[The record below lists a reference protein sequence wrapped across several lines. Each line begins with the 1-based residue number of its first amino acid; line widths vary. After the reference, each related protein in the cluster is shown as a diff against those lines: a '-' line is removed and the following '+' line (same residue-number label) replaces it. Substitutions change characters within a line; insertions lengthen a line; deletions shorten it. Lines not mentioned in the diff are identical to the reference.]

1 VVEREQITAADSLA
15 GAEETIGRRTA
26 PELRLQPALKR
37 VFDIVASVLALIAL
51 SPLFGLIA
59 LLVRL
64 DSGGPVVFK
73 QERLGLQ
80 RRRFTMLKFRT
91 MYVDSDDRPHRE
103 AMRRVAEGVR
113 AELPEGAQGFK
124 SLYDERITRVGRFLR
139 KWNLDELPQLVN
151 VLRGEM
157 SLVGPRPAIEYEL
170 PLYKDW
176 YYGRFA
182 MRPGLTGLW
191 QVKRSET
198 ENFDEMM
205 ELDIRYVDSFS
216 LWLDLKL
223 IAITI
228 PAIIREKGVF

>member
-1 VVEREQITAADSLA
+1 MPAAESLA
-15 GAEETIGRRTA
+15 GAEKEALGAA
-26 PELRLQPALKR
+26 PALRLQPALKR
-37 VFDIVASVLALIAL
+37 GFDIVASALSLVAL
-51 SPLFGLIA
+51 SPLFAVIA

-80 RRRFTMLKFRT
+80 RRGFTMLKFRT
-91 MYVDSDDRPHRE
+91 MYANSDDAPHRE
-103 AMRRVAEGVR
+103 AMERVANGAR
-113 AELPEGAQGFK
+113 ADLPEGTQGFK
-124 SLYDERITRVGRFLR
+124 SLDDERITPVGKFLR

-191 QVKRSET
+191 QVKRSEA
-198 ENFDEMM
+198 EDFDEMM
-205 ELDIRYVDSFS
+205 AMDIRYVESFS
-216 LWLDLKL
+216 FWLDIKL
-223 IAITI
+223 IATTI

>member
-1 VVEREQITAADSLA
+1 MSAAESLG
-15 GAEETIGRRTA
+15 GAEKEALGAA
-26 PELRLQPALKR
+26 PALRLQPALKR
-37 VFDIVASVLALIAL
+37 TFDIVASVLSLVALA
-51 SPLFGLIA
+51 PLFAVIA

-80 RRRFTMLKFRT
+80 RKRFTMLKFRT
-91 MYVDSDDRPHRE
+91 MYANSDDAPHRE
-103 AMRRVAEGVR
+103 AMERVANGVR
-113 AELPEGAQGFK
+113 ADLPEGTQGFK
-124 SLYDERITRVGRFLR
+124 SLHDERITRVGRFLR

-191 QVKRSET
+191 QVKRSEA
-198 ENFDEMM
+198 EDFDEMM
-205 ELDIRYVDSFS
+205 AMDIRYVESFS
-216 LWLDLKL
+216 FWLDIKL
-223 IAITI
+223 IATTI